1 MDNNPSKTALK
12 QTYSIS
18 KYFTAN
24 SCSATLVSV
33 VLHGVL

>member
-24 SCSATLVSV
+24 SCSATLVAV
-33 VLHGVL
+33 VLHDFL